1 MNDRISDSGQLNED
15 FNNLLKRNQR
25 KPGIAKI
32 TSKAS
37 SGGGRDS
44 SKSKVKDMTK
54 SNETWG
60 ITDTNQNWELPKD
73 DDEDVGWGS
82 IGKVI
87 EIKKPPKLSKEQVE
101 DEWA

>member
-1 MNDRISDSGQLNED
+1 MNDRVSDSGQLRHD
-15 FNNLLKRNQR
+15 FNNLLKRNQAK

-37 SGGGRDS
+37 SGGWDT
-44 SKSKVKDMTK
+44 SKSKANEMAK

-60 ITDTNQNWELPKD
+60 ITKENENWDLPKD
-73 DDEDVGWGS
+73 SDEDGWGS
-82 IGKVI
+82 VGKVI

-101 DEWA
+101 DEWS